1 MCTHKP
7 LSFVI
12 TDQNQNFILR
22 LLRSSNPISLFRLGV
37 TLPRLGTHLLVQ
49 YLRLVCTRPRH
60 TAALDDVLQTNLT
73 SNLAHALSVSSSGA
87 SRAKEDV
94 HLFQRQ
100 AFGLW
105 EEEVDESSAAE
116 SQESEEDVLSNA
128 SV

>member
-1 MCTHKP
+1 M
-7 LSFVI
+7 
-12 TDQNQNFILR
+12 LR
-22 LLRSSNPISLFRLGV
+22 LLRPSDPIPLLGLRV
-37 TLPRLGTHLLVQ
+37 TLPSLRAQLLVQ
-49 YLRLVCTRPRH
+49 HLWLVCTRCGH
-60 TAALDDVLQTNLT
+60 TAALDDVFQTNLT

-87 SRAKEDV
+87 SGTKEDV
-94 HLFQRQ
+94 HFFQRQ